1 MKFADYD
8 RKMKKILAAP
18 EPYQGDRLAR
28 ALPFISRRGLALDVG
43 AHIGLWAVQLAPV
56 FDHVHCFEPH
66 PDSLAALLENIA
78 GLEDD
83 ARKGVMVTGCAVGNL
98 CGPVY
103 LDGLELAFGAHI
115 APPDVL
121 GAVEVKMLTLDSM
134 DFNGVDFIKIDV
146 EGFETF
152 VVEGGEETIRRD
164 RPVIVI
170 EQKHE
175 SRYGLQ
181 QRATVTMLEKWGA
194 TLEWKIK
201 HDFCMRW
208 K

>member
-1 MKFADYD
+1 MKFVDYD
-8 RKMKKILAAP
+8 RKMQKILAAP

-28 ALPFISRRGLALDVG
+28 ALPFCRQRRHALDVG
-43 AHIGLWAVQLAPV
+43 ANIGLWTIQLVAVFEWITA
-56 FDHVHCFEPH
+56 FEPH
-66 PDSLAALLENIA
+66 PDSVIALRENVINRPSVKVSSVA
-78 GLEDD
+78 I
-83 ARKGVMVTGCAVGNL
+83 GNL
-98 CGPVY
+98 NGIAY
-103 LDGLELAFGAHI
+103 LDNLKHPFGSHI
-115 APPDVL
+115 SPADVR
-121 GAVEVKMLTLDSM
+121 GEVEIDMRTLD
-134 DFNGVDFIKIDV
+134 DFKLTQVDFIKIDV

-164 RPVIVI
+164 RPVIVV

-175 SRYGLQ
+175 SRYGLE

-194 TLEWKIK
+194 TVEWKIK